1 LSAWQC
7 DRILCGGGKPTT
19 CLPFVVRMGIF
30 EMLMINDEL
39 REMIVTRKSAGQ
51 MQEVARKKY
60 GLQLMREDG
69 WNKVR
74 LGLTTIDEIVR
85 VTQAVL

>member
-1 LSAWQC
+1 MRKAVGC
-7 DRILCGGGKPTT
+7 RDCRHTGYPG
-19 CLPFVVRMGIF
+19 RMGIY
-30 EMLMINDEL
+30 ELLMINDEM
-39 REMIVTRKSAGQ
+39 REMIDNRKSAGQ
-51 MQEVARKKY
+51 TQDVARKKY
-60 GLQLMREDG
+60 GRQLMREDG